1 MYDWAN
7 SVYNLVITSA
17 IFPIYFKAVTRQNG
31 SDDVLFLGY
40 TIKNSILYTYALS
53 FSFLIVALIL
63 PLLSG
68 IADYT
73 GRKKFFMKIFVFVGG
88 IACMGLF
95 FFKDITDLPWGIF
108 CSIVASIG
116 YSGSLVFYDAFLPEI
131 VSEDRY
137 DTTSARGYSMG
148 YYGGVVLMVICLAM
162 ILNFAA
168 FGFESDGQ
176 ATRFSFLLTGIW
188 WIGFSMSPLSIL
200 EDNPTKRKGSGTI
213 LTKGYEEL
221 RKVWNSLGESPQLKR
236 YLWAFFFFNMGVQAV
251 MYLAQFFGM
260 DELKM
265 EESKLIATVLIIQL
279 VGALGAWSFARLSQR
294 IGNKKA
300 LVILISIWIGICLY
314 AYFITNEY
322 QFYAL
327 AFLVGLVMGGIQAL
341 SRATYTKLLPKN
353 TVDHASY
360 FSFYDVTFNLSIVFG
375 TFSYGFINQLTG
387 SMRYS
392 VLALGL
398 FFIIGF
404 IFLTTVNSKKL
415 QAAHKY

>member
-17 IFPIYFKAVTRQNG
+17 IFPIYFKAVAKLNG
-31 SDDVLFLGY
+31 SDDVIFLGY

-53 FSFLIVALIL
+53 FSFLVVALIL

-73 GRKKFFMKIFVFVGG
+73 GRKKFFMKIFVLIGG
-88 IACMGLF
+88 ISCMGLF
-95 FFKDITDLPWGIF
+95 FFEEVNDLPWGIF
-108 CSIVASIG
+108 CSIMASIG

-137 DTTSARGYSMG
+137 DTVSARGYSMG
-148 YYGGVVLMVICLAM
+148 YYGGVVLMVICLVM
-162 ILNFAA
+162 ILNFSS
-168 FGFESDGQ
+168 FGFDSDGQ
-176 ATRFSFLLTGIW
+176 ATRVSFLLTGIW
-188 WIGFSMSPLSIL
+188 WMGFAIIPFNVL
-200 EDNPTKRKGSGTI
+200 EDNQNSGKAKGNI
-213 LTKGYEEL
+213 LTNGYKEL
-221 RKVWNSLGESPQLKR
+221 SNVWNSLNESPSLKR
-236 YLWAFFFFNMGVQAV
+236 YLWAFFFFNMGVQSV
-251 MYLAQFFGM
+251 MYLAQFFGT

-265 EESKLIATVLIIQL
+265 EESKLIATVLLIQL
-279 VGALGAWSFARLSQR
+279 VGALGAWSFARLSRR

-300 LVILISIWIGICLY
+300 LTILISIWIGICLY
-314 AYFITNEY
+314 AYFITNEF

-341 SRATYTKLLPKN
+341 SRATYTKLLPTN
-353 TVDHASY
+353 TIDHASY
-360 FSFYDVTFNLSIVFG
+360 FSFYDVTFNLSIVVG
-375 TFSYGFINQLTG
+375 TFSYGFINQMTG

-398 FFIIGF
+398 FFVIGF
-404 IFLTTVNSKKL
+404 VLLSIVKSKKL
-415 QAAHKY
+415 DAAEN